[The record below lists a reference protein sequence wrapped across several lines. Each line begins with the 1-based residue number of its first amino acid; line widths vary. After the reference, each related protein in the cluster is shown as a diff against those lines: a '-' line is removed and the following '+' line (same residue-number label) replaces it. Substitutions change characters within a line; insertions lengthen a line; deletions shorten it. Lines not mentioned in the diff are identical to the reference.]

1 VSRDET
7 TSTEDTAP
15 LEPVAADREDL
26 GAARDGAHDAACRLV
41 ARHGPSM
48 LRTAWRVLGRY
59 GVADAEDVVQ
69 DALIAAL
76 TTPALP
82 HGDVGAWLRAIAA
95 RKALDFLRRGR
106 AARTVSDDGAVEP
119 AIESVTD
126 DVLDARAS
134 LARLSATDRAILT
147 LLDLEGYTSAEVAE
161 ALGLTGV
168 AVRLRASRAR
178 RKLRSLLERKGGSRR
193 SGS

>member
-41 ARHGPSM
+41 ARP
-48 LRTAWRVLGRY
+48 LGRY